1 MPGEVTFAV
10 TFAAEVVNV
19 TPMRLLDQV
28 TCAETF
34 WLAPLMMPVAVNCA
48 VARSALPVPLGINM
62 TVALGGSTASDS
74 RPLIGGG
81 PPRPPMPP
89 EPVEPVGLSLVPA
102 HPKAS
107 VPIKTDNTDNLD
119 NVDRMEC

>member
-62 TVALGGSTASDS
+62 TVALGGSTVSASS
-74 RPLIGGG
+74 PLIGGG
-81 PPRPPMPP
+81 AADATDAARAGRTGRPVLGAGAP
-89 EPVEPVGLSLVPA
+89 EGQRPNQDGQ
-102 HPKAS
+102 HGQFGQ
-107 VPIKTDNTDNLD
+107 
-119 NVDRMEC
+119 RG